1 MSDVDRIELRVEP
14 LGRALL
20 DGVVDPDDE
29 TGRRMRVDVGIVPC
43 FEDERPL
50 QGLAGYIDWRSCGM
64 LSRLLRTGWCTG
76 RAGES
81 LLMPTRVGLPV
92 ERLVLIGLG
101 PSRDISPTTAA
112 ETIGALVEVA
122 HRLRP
127 RSVLFAMPG
136 LLQEREVVEAVFTG
150 LARALAH
157 GPLPKEAQ
165 DDEVASA
172 AAEVV
177 LADTSSAADPDAVEP
192 EHEPHTPGE
201 ATSDPAPEPHRWWV
215 VVDERHVARLQRLL
229 GGPPRPAG
237 I

>member
-1 MSDVDRIELRVEP
+1 MAELERIELRIEP
-14 LGRALL
+14 LGRQIL
-20 DGVVDPDDE
+20 DGVLDPDDE
-29 TGRRMRVDVGIVPC
+29 EGGRIRADVGLVPC

-64 LSRLLRTGWCTG
+64 LSRLLRSGWCTG

-92 ERLVLIGLG
+92 ERLVLVGLG
-101 PSRDISPTTAA
+101 SSQNVTPTSAA
-112 ETIGALVEVA
+112 TTIGGVIDVA

-127 RSVLFAMPG
+127 KSVLFAMPG

-157 GPLPKEAQ
+157 GPLPEAE
-165 DDEVASA
+165 DDENVGAQPVQLRSR
-172 AAEVV
+172 
-177 LADTSSAADPDAVEP
+177 
-192 EHEPHTPGE
+192 
-201 ATSDPAPEPHRWWV
+201 PHRWWV
-215 VVDERHVARLQRLL
+215 AVEERHVARLQRLL

-237 I
+237 S